1 MVVKGGLNAAAN
13 YSSRN
18 MCPEVGVGPNLE
30 ASLRSSPSAIHS
42 HVPGV
47 SWLACVPIRAFAIVV
62 GMSSFAITF
71 REVERVFGF
80 AGHIAEGIALL
91 AGLSFVVM
99 AGLYLVKM
107 LWHWPQVR
115 REFLDPME
123 MQLFPLITTALL
135 LLALV
140 VRPYGSVGAV
150 ILWSVSAALH
160 LVLVIAI
167 ARRWILGT
175 FEIGTFSPAWI
186 LSVGGNLVAAMT
198 GARLG
203 FVEVAWFFLSSGLMM
218 WGVLFTILIYRL
230 IFYDRLP
237 ESLTPSLFILM
248 TPPSA
253 AFLAYLQLGDGRL
266 DVLARV
272 LFFTALFL
280 AGILASLAPVLA
292 RVSFSLGWWTCTFPS
307 AALTMAALRYH
318 DIVANGLS
326 LTLASVILGI
336 AVLLFVSTC
345 WRTVGWLLSFII
357 SSRRLC
363 RNWTSMGPLASGK
376 AGAMQGRPEY
386 RVVELDDTNERL

>member
-1 MVVKGGLNAAAN
+1 
-13 YSSRN
+13 
-18 MCPEVGVGPNLE
+18 MCSEVGVGPDLE
-30 ASLRSSPSAIHS
+30 VSLRSFPSAIQPCVS
-42 HVPGV
+42 EAFWLERVPVG
-47 SWLACVPIRAFAIVV
+47 AFAIVV
-62 GMSSFAITF
+62 GISSFAITF

-80 AGHIAEGIALL
+80 SGHIAEGVALL

-115 REFLDPME
+115 RDFLDPME

-140 VRPYGSVGAV
+140 ISPYGPAGAV
-150 ILWSVSAALH
+150 MLWSVAATLH

-167 ARRWILGT
+167 AKRWILDT
-175 FEIGTFSPAWI
+175 FEIRTFSPAWI

-203 FVEVAWFFLSSGLMM
+203 FVEVAWFFLSSGLML
-218 WGVLFTILIYRL
+218 WGVMFTIVVYRL
-230 IFYDRLP
+230 IFHDRLP
-237 ESLTPSLFILM
+237 ASLTPSLFILI
-248 TPPSA
+248 TPPSV

-280 AGILASLAPVLA
+280 AGILASLAPVFVRL
-292 RVSFSLGWWTCTFPS
+292 RFSLGWWAFTFPS

-336 AVLLFVSTC
+336 AVLLFIATC
-345 WRTVGWLLSFII
+345 WRTVGWLLSITLR
-357 SSRRLC
+357 SRRVR
-363 RNWTSMGPLASGK
+363 RNRISVGLLASDE
-376 AGAMQGRPEY
+376 AGAMRGRSEY
-386 RVVELDDTNERL
+386 RVAE